1 MTGMG
6 TLGDALEHEHR
17 AIDGGIEAYLEGDPG
32 HPPVERL
39 VEAMAG
45 LRRHI
50 YLEEEFLF
58 PPMREAGMMMP
69 IFVMLREHGALWN
82 AMNGIDT
89 ALTDGADRDA
99 VAALCKDLLSLLDA
113 HNSKEEPVIYTQA
126 DAMLR
131 EEASAELEDFLK
143 TGTMPEGWVCA
154 NA

>member
-1 MTGMG
+1 
-6 TLGDALEHEHR
+6 
-17 AIDGGIEAYLEGDPG
+17 
-32 HPPVERL
+32 
-39 VEAMAG
+39 
-45 LRRHI
+45 
-50 YLEEEFLF
+50 
-58 PPMREAGMMMP
+58 MMMP